1 MIMYYPDKNT
11 FLKKAKEGNLIPV
24 YAEII
29 ADVET
34 PVSAFLK
41 IKKSPY
47 SYLLESVE
55 GGEHTARYS
64 FLGTSPQIIFKSKGE
79 EVEIINNNHKSVSV
93 SVDSVSKKKV
103 YQSSNPLL
111 ELKKILS
118 LYKPAKIEG
127 LPRFYG
133 GAVGYISYDAVR
145 FFEKLPSKNSD
156 DLNIPDIYFLIT
168 DTLLIF
174 DHLKHKIMVVCSV
187 PINKHPEK
195 SYDEAIEKINKVIGQ
210 LRSPLRE
217 EKIPPVKNITPL
229 SSTNFTPAEFIAAVK
244 KAKKYIYEGDIVQVV
259 LSQRYQQK
267 INCPPFNIYRALR
280 SINPSPYL
288 FYLNF
293 DGLHLI
299 GSSPEMLV
307 RLEEG
312 LIQTRPIAGTRPR
325 GKTEKEEKI
334 LQASLLKSKKEKAEH
349 IMLVDLARNDVGR
362 VAKFGTIKVSE
373 FMKIEKYSHVMH
385 IISEV
390 VGKIKNN
397 CDAYEVIKS
406 CFPAGTVSGAPKVR
420 AMEIIEELEPSR
432 RGIYAGCVGYFSFT
446 QNMDT
451 AIAIRTIVI
460 KDGMAYI
467 QTGAGIVADSQP
479 QREYY
484 EAMDKAKALIAA
496 LEEGEKIT

>member
-1 MIMYYPDKNT
+1 MYYPDKNT
-11 FLKKAKEGNLIPV
+11 FLKKAKESNLIPV
-24 YAEII
+24 YTKII

-41 IKKSPY
+41 IKKMPY
-47 SYLLESVE
+47 SFLLESVE
-55 GGEHTARYS
+55 GGMHSARYS

-79 EVEIINNNHKSVSV
+79 KVKIINNHKSV

-145 FFEKLPSKNSD
+145 FFENLQTHLPD

-168 DTLLIF
+168 ETLLIF

-187 PINKHPEK
+187 SVDKDPEK
-195 SYDEAIEKINKVIGQ
+195 SYNEAIEKINKVVKQ
-210 LRSPLRE
+210 LRSPLKEVRRAE
-217 EKIPPVKNITPL
+217 VKKLTSNFKLQTSNTNV
-229 SSTNFTPAEFIAAVK
+229 SSADFIAAVK
-244 KAKKYIYEGDIVQVV
+244 KAKKYIYAGDIVQVV

-267 INCPPFNIYRALR
+267 INCPSFNIYRALR

-293 DGLHLI
+293 ADLHLI

-307 RLEEG
+307 RVEEG
-312 LIQTRPIAGTRPR
+312 VIRTRPIAGTRPR
-325 GKTEKEEKI
+325 GKTEKTDWA
-334 LQASLLKSKKEKAEH
+334 LQVSLLKSKKEKAEH

-362 VAKFGTIKVSE
+362 VAKFGTVKVSE

-390 VGKIKNN
+390 VGKIKKSS
-397 CDAYEVIKS
+397 DAYEVIKS

-420 AMEIIEELEPSR
+420 AMEIIEELESSR

-451 AIAIRTIVI
+451 AIAIRTILV
-460 KDGMAYI
+460 KDNIAYI

-479 QREYY
+479 QKEYY
-484 EAMDKAKALIAA
+484 EAIDKAKALKAA
-496 LEEGEKIT
+496 LKEAEKI